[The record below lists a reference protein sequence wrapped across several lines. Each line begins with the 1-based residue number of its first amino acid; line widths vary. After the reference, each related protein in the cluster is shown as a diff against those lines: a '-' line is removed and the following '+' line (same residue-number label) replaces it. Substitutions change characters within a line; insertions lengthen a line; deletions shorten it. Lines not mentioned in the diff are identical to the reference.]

1 MNKTPEAVLWSLNVA
16 ARLSHSSSFSFS
28 LFSVLCIFSIY
39 FSIMYPQAALLCMI

>member
-28 LFSVLCIFSIY
+28 VLCIFSIY